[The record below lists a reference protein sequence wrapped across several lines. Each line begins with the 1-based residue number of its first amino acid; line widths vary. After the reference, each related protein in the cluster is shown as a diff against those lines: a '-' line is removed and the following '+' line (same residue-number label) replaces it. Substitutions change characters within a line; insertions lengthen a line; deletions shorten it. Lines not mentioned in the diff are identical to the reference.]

1 MLSKFISEHFDDVSF
16 IPHIFRSTSLFFG
29 DIVGF
34 TNLTAMSTARETI
47 EFLNDLYLTFD
58 TAIERY
64 DVYKV

>member
-1 MLSKFISEHFDDVSF
+1 MILY
-16 IPHIFRSTSLFFG
+16 RSTSLFFG

-64 DVYKV
+64 DVYKVFE

>member
-1 MLSKFISEHFDDVSF
+1 MFNFS
-16 IPHIFRSTSLFFG
+16 RSTSLFFG

-34 TNLTAMSTARETI
+34 TNLTAMSTAKETI

-64 DVYKV
+64 DVYKVCSSY

>member
-1 MLSKFISEHFDDVSF
+1 MTFGFI
-16 IPHIFRSTSLFFG
+16 IIRSTSLFFG

-64 DVYKV
+64 DVYKVFE